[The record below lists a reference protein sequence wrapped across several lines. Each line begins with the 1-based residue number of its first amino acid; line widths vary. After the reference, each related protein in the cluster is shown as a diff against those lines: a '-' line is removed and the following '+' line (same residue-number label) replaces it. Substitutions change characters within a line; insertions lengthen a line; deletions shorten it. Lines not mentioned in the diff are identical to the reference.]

1 MHCGIID
8 KILYKFHKFVQKWES
23 LRYSIFFKNTIDKE
37 FSTGKVFRF
46 TLKKPW
52 FYLEKR
58 YFYTVTTKFST
69 DRGENKKKADRF
81 LSDIQSAQKRLWK
94 RLGRV
99 GFFWKTFDFAG
110 YIWYN

>member
-1 MHCGIID
+1 MISNQLSVGKKIQFFLLSESA

-23 LRYSIFFKNTIDKE
+23 LRYSIFFKNPIDKK

-52 FYLEKR
+52 FCLEKR

-81 LSDIQSAQKRLWK
+81 LSDIQSAQK
-94 RLGRV
+94 
-99 GFFWKTFDFAG
+99 
-110 YIWYN
+110 